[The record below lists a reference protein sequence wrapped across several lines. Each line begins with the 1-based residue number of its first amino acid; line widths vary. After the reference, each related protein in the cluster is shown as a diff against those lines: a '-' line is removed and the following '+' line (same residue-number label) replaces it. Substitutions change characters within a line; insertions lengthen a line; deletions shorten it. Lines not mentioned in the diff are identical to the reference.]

1 MTNLV
6 KRSVRKESIREVDY
20 RRNKAAIIS
29 VLIIISK
36 GNFQKEKKT
45 QIPHDQLVSVVT
57 MITTLLL
64 QHKLFLLLL
73 LLYIVSTDTI

>member
-1 MTNLV
+1 MTPVLQARICVENMTNLV

-36 GNFQKEKKT
+36 GNFQKEKNT
-45 QIPHDQLVSVVT
+45 NPT
-57 MITTLLL
+57 
-64 QHKLFLLLL
+64 
-73 LLYIVSTDTI
+73 

>member
-20 RRNKAAIIS
+20 RRNKAAIVS

-36 GNFQKEKKT
+36 GNFQKEKNT
-45 QIPHDQLVSVVT
+45 NPT
-57 MITTLLL
+57 
-64 QHKLFLLLL
+64 
-73 LLYIVSTDTI
+73 

>member
-36 GNFQKEKKT
+36 GNFQKEKT

-73 LLYIVSTDTI
+73 YIVSTDTI